1 MVKKQKKSGLILSR
15 KKGETIL
22 IGADIEVTVAQIRN
36 NVVKLH
42 IAGPRDTVILRKEL
56 VELEEVQ
63 K

>member
-1 MVKKQKKSGLILSR
+1 MVSKPKKRGLILSR

-22 IGADIEVTVAQIRN
+22 IGPDVEVTVAEIRN

-42 IAGPRDTVILRKEL
+42 LAGPRETVILRREL

-63 K
+63 Q

>member
-22 IGADIEVTVAQIRN
+22 IGADVEVTVAQIRN

-42 IAGPRDTVILRKEL
+42 IAGPRDTVIMRKEL

-63 K
+63 Q

>member
-1 MVKKQKKSGLILSR
+1 MSKPKKRGLILSR

-22 IGADIEVTVAQIRN
+22 IGPDVEVTVAEIRN

-42 IAGPRDTVILRKEL
+42 LAGPRETVILRREL

-63 K
+63 Q